1 MKAKVKVKKD
11 SRIMFDGE
19 FITNGHWAARKESV
33 LLSDKQLQTLVDN
46 NIRFDRDLFSEIKTG
61 EDVTRKFSINTVME
75 TPSDAVEVDLT
86 KHGYKVDPIT
96 WAVRYGDGENAAWM
110 NEVYSNMLQDMCPSK
125 MLYSRDM
132 HRFHALDGEGNCMA
146 VVMELDIKQTV

>member
-1 MKAKVKVKKD
+1 
-11 SRIMFDGE
+11 MFDGK
-19 FITNGHWAARKESV
+19 FITKGHWAARKESV

-75 TPSDAVEVDLT
+75 TPSDAVEIDLT

-132 HRFHALDGEGNCMA
+132 HRFHALDSEGSCMA
-146 VVMELDIKQTV
+146 VAMEVLIKQTD